1 MRIRCDAGVY
11 SEPFRMTV
19 LPANNGIAIA
29 LNARILYSHYQ
40 LLDGGRGGGRTW
52 VRSRERFLRLLRRL
66 DVVRETDSL
75 VSYSPYTSLL

>member
-40 LLDGGRGGGRTW
+40 LLDE
-52 VRSRERFLRLLRRL
+52 RERRGTYMGAFQGAIPTTTPTARRCT
-66 DVVRETDSL
+66 RN
-75 VSYSPYTSLL
+75 